1 MNKMF
6 HQTKQAFMFSLVF
19 YALSFLLLLFKV
31 GMAPIMFSISML
43 LSLVW
48 VVLVLMEIMKS
59 GRISNSERLLL
70 ALFIIVFNI
79 VAGIVYFY
87 LLRERVTGIKI
98 IKKK

>member
-1 MNKMF
+1 
-6 HQTKQAFMFSLVF
+6 MFSLVF

-70 ALFIIVFNI
+70 ALFIII
-79 VAGIVYFY
+79 AGIVYFY